1 MCCRCK
7 TRNFSRQKAGISAFC
22 GEYKNIRRKG
32 GNVMADIGKTVKEIW
47 EQSMKAVNKAAT
59 NIATSTKQK
68 VDEMNIV
75 TRRKELQNQLGL
87 RLYELWQAGED
98 VPETLKATL
107 EEMRDLEVKL
117 QELRESKTT
126 APEDEKSA
134 ETPDSAAHAP
144 DTTDVK
150 VPLEDDDVP
159 TIEMPDIPEK
169 PERPMEAPSIHT
181 DDETPA
187 E

>member
-1 MCCRCK
+1 
-7 TRNFSRQKAGISAFC
+7 
-22 GEYKNIRRKG
+22 
-32 GNVMADIGKTVKEIW
+32 MADIGKTVKEIW

-107 EEMRDLEVKL
+107 EEMRDLETAGAA
-117 QELRESKTT
+117 REQDHR
-126 APEDEKSA
+126 AGGRE
-134 ETPDSAAHAP
+134 
-144 DTTDVK
+144 
-150 VPLEDDDVP
+150 
-159 TIEMPDIPEK
+159 
-169 PERPMEAPSIHT
+169 ERRDAGFCRPRA
-181 DDETPA
+181 
-187 E
+187 

>member
-1 MCCRCK
+1 
-7 TRNFSRQKAGISAFC
+7 
-22 GEYKNIRRKG
+22 
-32 GNVMADIGKTVKEIW
+32 MADIGKTVKEIW

-117 QELRESKTT
+117 QELRESKTAT
-126 APEDEKSA
+126 PEDEKSA

>member
-1 MCCRCK
+1 
-7 TRNFSRQKAGISAFC
+7 
-22 GEYKNIRRKG
+22 
-32 GNVMADIGKTVKEIW
+32 MADIGKTVKEIW

-134 ETPDSAAHAP
+134 AP
-144 DTTDVK
+144 RHRCTRRTRALFQMCPNTT
-150 VPLEDDDVP
+150 
-159 TIEMPDIPEK
+159 
-169 PERPMEAPSIHT
+169 RRWR
-181 DDETPA
+181 
-187 E
+187 

>member
-1 MCCRCK
+1 
-7 TRNFSRQKAGISAFC
+7 
-22 GEYKNIRRKG
+22 
-32 GNVMADIGKTVKEIW
+32 MADIGKTVKEIW

-107 EEMRDLEVKL
+107 E
-117 QELRESKTT
+117 
-126 APEDEKSA
+126 
-134 ETPDSAAHAP
+134 
-144 DTTDVK
+144 
-150 VPLEDDDVP
+150 DDDVP

-169 PERPMEAPSIHT
+169 PERPMDAPSIHT

>member
-1 MCCRCK
+1 
-7 TRNFSRQKAGISAFC
+7 
-22 GEYKNIRRKG
+22 
-32 GNVMADIGKTVKEIW
+32 MADIGKTVKEIW

-126 APEDEKSA
+126 APEDLSPPA
-134 ETPDSAAHAP
+134 WAITVC
-144 DTTDVK
+144 DTSKTAITISK
-150 VPLEDDDVP
+150 VF
-159 TIEMPDIPEK
+159 
-169 PERPMEAPSIHT
+169 ERMKMAQAVLNIHL
-181 DDETPA
+181 
-187 E
+187 

>member
-1 MCCRCK
+1 
-7 TRNFSRQKAGISAFC
+7 
-22 GEYKNIRRKG
+22 
-32 GNVMADIGKTVKEIW
+32 MADIGKTVKEIW

-107 EEMRDLEVKL
+107 EEMRPGSETAGAA
-117 QELRESKTT
+117 REQDHR
-126 APEDEKSA
+126 AGGRE
-134 ETPDSAAHAP
+134 
-144 DTTDVK
+144 
-150 VPLEDDDVP
+150 
-159 TIEMPDIPEK
+159 
-169 PERPMEAPSIHT
+169 ERRDAGFCRHR
-181 DDETPA
+181 A
-187 E
+187 

>member
-1 MCCRCK
+1 
-7 TRNFSRQKAGISAFC
+7 
-22 GEYKNIRRKG
+22 
-32 GNVMADIGKTVKEIW
+32 MADIGKTVKEIW

-117 QELRESKTT
+117 QELRESKTA
-126 APEDEKSA
+126 APKDEKSA
-134 ETPDSAAHAP
+134 

>member
-1 MCCRCK
+1 
-7 TRNFSRQKAGISAFC
+7 
-22 GEYKNIRRKG
+22 
-32 GNVMADIGKTVKEIW
+32 MADIGKTVKEIW

-107 EEMRDLEVKL
+107 VEMRDLEVKL
-117 QELRESKTT
+117 QELRESKTA

-134 ETPDSAAHAP
+134 ETP
-144 DTTDVK
+144 V
-150 VPLEDDDVP
+150 
-159 TIEMPDIPEK
+159 
-169 PERPMEAPSIHT
+169 APSDLEPCRGGRGGLRHNGPRLVPQ
-181 DDETPA
+181 PA
-187 E
+187 RAGGYL

>member
-1 MCCRCK
+1 
-7 TRNFSRQKAGISAFC
+7 
-22 GEYKNIRRKG
+22 
-32 GNVMADIGKTVKEIW
+32 MADISKTVKGIW
-47 EQSMKAVNKAAT
+47 EQGMKAVNKAAT
-59 NIATSTKQK
+59 NIAATTKQK

-117 QELRESKTT
+117 QALRESKAN
-126 APEDEKSA
+126 APEEEKSA
-134 ETPDSAAHAP
+134 ETPDSAESAP

-169 PERPMEAPSIHT
+169 PEHPADAPTIHM
-181 DDETPA
+181 DDESPA
-187 E
+187 DTEA

>member
-1 MCCRCK
+1 
-7 TRNFSRQKAGISAFC
+7 
-22 GEYKNIRRKG
+22 
-32 GNVMADIGKTVKEIW
+32 MADIGKTVKEIW

-107 EEMRDLEVKL
+107 EEMRDLDHRAGGRE
-117 QELRESKTT
+117 ERRDAGFCRPRAGHDGRES
-126 APEDEKSA
+126 
-134 ETPDSAAHAP
+134 AAGGRRRA
-144 DTTDVK
+144 
-150 VPLEDDDVP
+150 DD
-159 TIEMPDIPEK
+159 
-169 PERPMEAPSIHT
+169 
-181 DDETPA
+181 
-187 E
+187 

>member
-1 MCCRCK
+1 M
-7 TRNFSRQKAGISAFC
+7 
-22 GEYKNIRRKG
+22 
-32 GNVMADIGKTVKEIW
+32 
-47 EQSMKAVNKAAT
+47 
-59 NIATSTKQK
+59 
-68 VDEMNIV
+68 
-75 TRRKELQNQLGL
+75 
-87 RLYELWQAGED
+87 
-98 VPETLKATL
+98 PETLKATL

>member
-1 MCCRCK
+1 
-7 TRNFSRQKAGISAFC
+7 
-22 GEYKNIRRKG
+22 
-32 GNVMADIGKTVKEIW
+32 MADIGKTVKEIW

-117 QELRESKTT
+117 QELRESKT
-126 APEDEKSA
+126 A

>member
-1 MCCRCK
+1 
-7 TRNFSRQKAGISAFC
+7 
-22 GEYKNIRRKG
+22 
-32 GNVMADIGKTVKEIW
+32 MADIGKTVKEIW

-117 QELRESKTT
+117 QELRESKTA

-134 ETPDSAAHAP
+134 

>member
-1 MCCRCK
+1 
-7 TRNFSRQKAGISAFC
+7 
-22 GEYKNIRRKG
+22 
-32 GNVMADIGKTVKEIW
+32 MADIGKTVKEIW
-47 EQSMKAVNKAAT
+47 EQGMKAVNKAAT

-98 VPETLKATL
+98 VPETL

-117 QELRESKTT
+117 QELRESKTA

-134 ETPDSAAHAP
+134 EASDSAAHAP

-181 DDETPA
+181 DAETPA

>member
-1 MCCRCK
+1 
-7 TRNFSRQKAGISAFC
+7 
-22 GEYKNIRRKG
+22 
-32 GNVMADIGKTVKEIW
+32 MADIGKTVKEIW
-47 EQSMKAVNKAAT
+47 EQGMKAVNKAAT

-117 QELRESKTT
+117 QELRESKTA

-134 ETPDSAAHAP
+134 ETPDSAATAP

-169 PERPMEAPSIHT
+169 PERPMEAPSIHK

>member
-1 MCCRCK
+1 
-7 TRNFSRQKAGISAFC
+7 
-22 GEYKNIRRKG
+22 
-32 GNVMADIGKTVKEIW
+32 MADIGKTVKEIW

-126 APEDEKSA
+126 AP
-134 ETPDSAAHAP
+134 
-144 DTTDVK
+144 
-150 VPLEDDDVP
+150 
-159 TIEMPDIPEK
+159 
-169 PERPMEAPSIHT
+169 
-181 DDETPA
+181 
-187 E
+187 

>member
-1 MCCRCK
+1 
-7 TRNFSRQKAGISAFC
+7 
-22 GEYKNIRRKG
+22 
-32 GNVMADIGKTVKEIW
+32 MADISKTVKEIW

-107 EEMRDLEVKL
+107 EEMRDLEAKL
-117 QELRESKTT
+117 QELRESKTA
-126 APEDEKSA
+126 APEEKSA
-134 ETPDSAAHAP
+134 EPQESAESAP
-144 DTTDVK
+144 DTVEIK
-150 VPLEDDDVP
+150 VPLDDDAVP
-159 TIEMPDIPEK
+159 TIEMPDIPEQ
-169 PERPMEAPSIHT
+169 PERPMDAPTIHT

>member
-1 MCCRCK
+1 
-7 TRNFSRQKAGISAFC
+7 
-22 GEYKNIRRKG
+22 
-32 GNVMADIGKTVKEIW
+32 MADISKTVKEIW

-117 QELRESKTT
+117 QELRESKTA
-126 APEDEKSA
+126 APDEKSA
-134 ETPDSAAHAP
+134 EPTEAPEAAP
-144 DTTDVK
+144 ETTDVK
-150 VPLEDDDVP
+150 VPLDDDDVP

-169 PERPMEAPSIHT
+169 PEHPMDAPTIHM
-181 DDETPA
+181 DDETP
-187 E
+187 ENTEV

>member
-1 MCCRCK
+1 
-7 TRNFSRQKAGISAFC
+7 
-22 GEYKNIRRKG
+22 
-32 GNVMADIGKTVKEIW
+32 MADIGKTVKEIW

-117 QELRESKTT
+117 QELRDTI
-126 APEDEKSA
+126 
-134 ETPDSAAHAP
+134 TPFAWGLLCGVRCAGGR
-144 DTTDVK
+144 
-150 VPLEDDDVP
+150 E
-159 TIEMPDIPEK
+159 
-169 PERPMEAPSIHT
+169 ERRDAGFCRPRA
-181 DDETPA
+181 
-187 E
+187 

>member
-1 MCCRCK
+1 
-7 TRNFSRQKAGISAFC
+7 
-22 GEYKNIRRKG
+22 
-32 GNVMADIGKTVKEIW
+32 MADIGKTVKEIW

-117 QELRESKTT
+117 QELRESKT
-126 APEDEKSA
+126 AALEDEKSA
-134 ETPDSAAHAP
+134 ETPDSAAPRA
-144 DTTDVK
+144 
-150 VPLEDDDVP
+150 
-159 TIEMPDIPEK
+159 
-169 PERPMEAPSIHT
+169 
-181 DDETPA
+181 
-187 E
+187 

>member
-1 MCCRCK
+1 
-7 TRNFSRQKAGISAFC
+7 
-22 GEYKNIRRKG
+22 
-32 GNVMADIGKTVKEIW
+32 MADIGKTVKEIW

-107 EEMRDLEVKL
+107 EEMRDLARP
-117 QELRESKTT
+117 LRRRTRR
-126 APEDEKSA
+126 APRRRILPPPRL
-134 ETPDSAAHAP
+134 TRR
-144 DTTDVK
+144 T
-150 VPLEDDDVP
+150 
-159 TIEMPDIPEK
+159 
-169 PERPMEAPSIHT
+169 
-181 DDETPA
+181 
-187 E
+187 